1 MDQHVQNSLFDE
13 NNPISFVNLKDFVE
27 DAIYDFRYSTPY
39 NFTGKVVPGYEKVRT
54 IITSPAAVA
63 LKEAR
68 DSLKYVECVHLAL
81 GKNDAEKI
89 VNISF
94 DIAKEIK
101 RCNLDENI
109 NQEDIFKILN
119 SEIYTSTGKS
129 LDFGNIESLYN
140 IYTFKIF
147 DTYRPYKA
155 VNYFMNW
162 AKSEEKS
169 MKRTFYP
176 LKSKEQIIKEGY
188 LLKRT
193 GHSRGSTVDLTLFNL
208 INGKD
213 VDMGSPFDYFGEI
226 SNYDQNGKNVNSEQ
240 QFNRTI
246 LRLLMIKNGFNTLD
260 TEWWH
265 FTLKDEPYPDI
276 YFDF

>member
-94 DIAKEIK
+94 DIAKESK
-101 RCNLDENI
+101 RCNLDEKI
-109 NQEDIFKILN
+109 NQEDIFKI
-119 SEIYTSTGKS
+119 
-129 LDFGNIESLYN
+129 
-140 IYTFKIF
+140 
-147 DTYRPYKA
+147 
-155 VNYFMNW
+155 
-162 AKSEEKS
+162 
-169 MKRTFYP
+169 
-176 LKSKEQIIKEGY
+176 
-188 LLKRT
+188 
-193 GHSRGSTVDLTLFNL
+193 
-208 INGKD
+208 
-213 VDMGSPFDYFGEI
+213 
-226 SNYDQNGKNVNSEQ
+226 
-240 QFNRTI
+240 
-246 LRLLMIKNGFNTLD
+246 
-260 TEWWH
+260 
-265 FTLKDEPYPDI
+265 
-276 YFDF
+276 